1 MCKKIQAKIWRDKA
15 QASDIASRT
24 RSFRADYAGN
34 AVSQIIRFS
43 SLAYVLAT
51 AVSEQAILGSYGR
64 KLLAVRLSVLL
75 ALLELHFCVNP
86 PFSLFLSSQE
96 ASSYP
101 ATSCT
106 TYP

>member
-1 MCKKIQAKIWRDKA
+1 MQKLQAKICRDKA

-51 AVSEQAILGSYGR
+51 GVSDQAILGSYGR
-64 KLLAVRLSVLL
+64 KFLAVRLSVLL
-75 ALLELHFCVNP
+75 VLLEVHFCTNP
-86 PFSLFLSSQE
+86 PFSLFLSSLGT
-96 ASSYP
+96 SSCP
-101 ATSCT
+101 ARS
-106 TYP
+106 